1 MAKIRRIKYEESNNM
16 ISNERFISLCVQKV
30 MLYENAREDQDE
42 FLNIDDVFVV
52 WSCKTLQNSK
62 CLVSAKNK
70 GAYYYEFTMNG
81 DKGEIYMDVYKKVE
95 NIPLDTEGNRITTSI
110 REKEIT
116 PRNCIVSTGCCG

>member
-1 MAKIRRIKYEESNNM
+1 M
-16 ISNERFISLCVQKV
+16 ISNERFISLRVQKV
-30 MLYENAREDQDE
+30 MLYENAREDQDK

-62 CLVSAKNK
+62 CLVSAKNQ

-95 NIPLDTEGNRITTSI
+95 NIPLDLEGNRITA
-110 REKEIT
+110 RVKEKEIT

>member
-1 MAKIRRIKYEESNNM
+1 M

-30 MLYENAREDQDE
+30 MIYENAKEDRIK

-62 CLVSAKNK
+62 CLVSAKNSD
-70 GAYYYEFTMNG
+70 AYYYEFTMNG
-81 DKGEIYMDVYKKVE
+81 DKGEIYMDVYRKVE
-95 NIPLDTEGNRITTSI
+95 NIPLDLEGNRITT
-110 REKEIT
+110 RQKRKDIT

>member
-1 MAKIRRIKYEESNNM
+1 M

-30 MLYENAREDQDE
+30 MLYENAREDQDK

-95 NIPLDTEGNRITTSI
+95 NIPLDLEGNRITA
-110 REKEIT
+110 RAKEKEIT

>member
-1 MAKIRRIKYEESNNM
+1 M

-70 GAYYYEFTMNG
+70 EAYYYEFTMNG
-81 DKGEIYMDVYKKVE
+81 DKGEIYMDVYNKVE
-95 NIPLDTEGNRITTSI
+95 NIPLHLDGNIITTRI
-110 REKEIT
+110 KNIEVVAK
-116 PRNCIVSTGCCG
+116 NCIVSTGCCG

>member
-1 MAKIRRIKYEESNNM
+1 M

-30 MLYENAREDQDE
+30 MLYENASEDQDK

-95 NIPLDTEGNRITTSI
+95 NIPLDLDGNRITTRV
-110 REKEIT
+110 RETKIT
-116 PRNCIVSTGCCG
+116 PKNCIVSTGCCG